1 MIFEIKKA
9 VNSNLER
16 VALGDLTQTLLEG
29 YYCEQQH
36 ELKKVVV
43 CLTDT
48 STWHF
53 IEIGYEAKHHCDKM
67 ISILSSTTS
76 VISSPTT
83 AVRAKDEYDGLIH
96 LMASILLQLI
106 KDEFT
111 V

>member
-29 YYCEQQH
+29 CYCGQQH
-36 ELKKVVV
+36 VLKKVVA
-43 CLTDT
+43 CLTD
-48 STWHF
+48 SSAWHF
-53 IEIGYEAKHHCDKM
+53 MEIGYEAKDQRM
-67 ISILSSTTS
+67 ISVLSSTTS
-76 VISSPTT
+76 VLSTPTT
-83 AVRAKDEYDGLIH
+83 VRAKDEYNGLIH
-96 LMASILLQLI
+96 LMASILLKLV